1 MQPHSAC
8 RFRPAGECI
17 DRGVLLS
24 EIEAKSSRNSLPLL
38 LIAAA
43 LLAFVVQSGELGSA
57 DTMHRLQTAHS
68 FWTSEPP
75 VFPQEYP
82 EFGVHGRGG
91 KLYDWYGIGQPLLL
105 LPADLPGTWIENLP
119 IFKSY
124 RGSDPSVRNIFV
136 SYTVN
141 IFVTLLTAFICFRF
155 LRALTFSI
163 PHSAAGVLALLACT
177 THLHYTQ
184 NMMENNYIFLLTM
197 IGFSFQYEWWRSG
210 SRRAL
215 LIGSSALGLNLL
227 TRLTTGLDVIAVAG
241 FLLLVLWLEK
251 GQENGVAHVGMGAP
265 ARPVEPSSP
274 TIFRERFVTYSK
286 VALPIYLIFL
296 FFDRLYQ
303 FYRFGN
309 WTTTYVR
316 YFALERRL
324 QDPNL
329 PPNYPWT
336 TAFHAGFLGPLISPE
351 KSIFLFDPLIVL
363 TILLT
368 IFLWQRFSPSV
379 KAYILSTA
387 LLVLAYICL
396 YARYY
401 EWSGNFAWGD
411 RYVSTAAEM
420 AALIAVPLLLK
431 FRAQLGRPVWIIAS
445 LLIVSSLII
454 QLASLAFWLPLE
466 IYQGDDFGHPQW
478 VTWLRFKNIVAF
490 ALGKMDAWGLNTDS
504 MTYDQWDYQHLTCW
518 NFLPFLLRRMGAAP
532 KWVVD
537 MILAI
542 WALAIGGLITV
553 AAALGRKVELYGR
566 ILP

>member
-1 MQPHSAC
+1 MHN
-8 RFRPAGECI
+8 RPEG
-17 DRGVLLS
+17 
-24 EIEAKSSRNSLPLL
+24 RNPRLL
-38 LIAAA
+38 LCLAAA

-68 FWTSEPP
+68 FWTSEPA
-75 VFPQEYP
+75 VFPNEYP

-91 KLYDWYGIGQPLLL
+91 KLYDWYGIGQPLLM
-105 LPADLPGTWIENLP
+105 LPADIIGTYISRLP
-119 IFKSY
+119 ILADY
-124 RGSDPSVRNIFV
+124 DHNDPTVRNIFV
-136 SYTVN
+136 TSPTN
-141 IFVTLLTAFICFRF
+141 ILLSVLTALVAFRILQLLGF
-155 LRALTFSI
+155 NISEAC
-163 PHSAAGVLALLACT
+163 AGVLALLFCT

-184 NMMENNYIFLLTM
+184 NMMEDNYIFLLTM
-197 IGFSFQYEWWRSG
+197 IGFCFQYEWLRSG

-215 LIGSSALGLNLL
+215 LIGSGALGLNLL

-251 GQENGVAHVGMGAP
+251 GQENGVAHVGTGAL
-265 ARPVEPSSP
+265 ARPVEPISP
-274 TIFRERFVTYSK
+274 TIFRERFITYSK

-379 KAYILSTA
+379 KAYGLSTA

-431 FRAQLGRPVWIIAS
+431 FRAQLGRPVWIIGMF
-445 LLIVSSLII
+445 LIVASLII

-478 VTWLRFKNIVAF
+478 VIWLRFKNIVAF

-504 MTYDQWDYQHLTCW
+504 MGYDQWDYQHLTCW
-518 NFLPFLLRRMGAAP
+518 NFLPFVLRRMGAAP

-537 MILAI
+537 LTFAI
-542 WALAIGGLITV
+542 WGVVIGGLITV
-553 AAALGRKVELYGR
+553 LVVLG
-566 ILP
+566 

>member
-1 MQPHSAC
+1 
-8 RFRPAGECI
+8 
-17 DRGVLLS
+17 
-24 EIEAKSSRNSLPLL
+24 
-38 LIAAA
+38 
-43 LLAFVVQSGELGSA
+43 
-57 DTMHRLQTAHS
+57 MHRLQTAHS
-68 FWTSEPP
+68 FWTSQPA
-75 VFPQEYP
+75 VFPNEYP
-82 EFGVHGRGG
+82 EFGVHGRAG
-91 KLYDWYGIGQPLLL
+91 KLYDWYGIGQPLLM
-105 LPADLPGTWIENLP
+105 LPFDIVGTEIAKLP
-119 IFKSY
+119 IFNDY
-124 RGSDPSVRNIFV
+124 GDNDPTVRNIFV
-136 SYTVN
+136 TCSVN
-141 IFVTLLTAFICFRF
+141 VLLNVLTALVCFRF
-155 LRALTFSI
+155 LLLLGFDARQSI
-163 PHSAAGVLALLACT
+163 AGVLALLFCT

-184 NMMENNYIFLLTM
+184 NMMEDNYIFLLTM
-197 IGFSFQYEWWRSG
+197 IGFCFQYEWLRSG

-215 LIGSSALGLNLL
+215 LIGSGALGLNLL

-251 GQENGVAHVGMGAP
+251 GQENGVAHVGTGAL
-265 ARPVEPSSP
+265 ARPVEPISP

-379 KAYILSTA
+379 KAYGLSTA

-431 FRAQLGRPVWIIAS
+431 FRAQLGRPVWIIGS

-478 VTWLRFKNIVAF
+478 VIWLRFKNIVACAF
-490 ALGKMDAWGLNTDS
+490 GKMDAWGLNTDS

-518 NFLPFLLRRMGAAP
+518 NFLPFVLRRMGAAP
-532 KWVVD
+532 RWVVD
-537 MILAI
+537 AAFVA
-542 WALAIGGLITV
+542 WIGAVARLTV
-553 AAALGRKVELYGR
+553 ALSRAGRMLDSHGR